1 MVDDDS
7 REFSLRIHEFQVTYD
22 VLVVMAA
29 DEVSHT
35 FAILALVGMVALQA
49 PLGGAGEGQKA
60 ENDEGLELHLC

>member
-7 REFSLRIHEFQVTYD
+7 REFSVRIHEFQVTYD
-22 VLVVMAA
+22 VLVVMTA

-35 FAILALVGMVALQA
+35 FAFLILVGMVALQA

>member
-1 MVDDDS
+1 
-7 REFSLRIHEFQVTYD
+7 
-22 VLVVMAA
+22 MAA